1 MDTTPIMSNTYTKA
15 QRLKDEKGLKVDST
29 NQPLSL
35 ANHYL
40 FIYSGTTV
48 LGSAKFF
55 SDPYNCGSATNRF
68 SVYIDYY

>member
-48 LGSAKFF
+48 SGSAKFF
-55 SDPYNCGSATNRF
+55 SDTYYNCGSAISRQQ
-68 SVYIDYY
+68 VLCIH